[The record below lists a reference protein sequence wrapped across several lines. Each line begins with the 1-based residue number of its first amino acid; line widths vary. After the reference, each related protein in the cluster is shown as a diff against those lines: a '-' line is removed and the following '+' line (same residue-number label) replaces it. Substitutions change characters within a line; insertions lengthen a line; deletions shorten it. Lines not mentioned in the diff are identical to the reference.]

1 MELNHRRVRLQRSAL
16 PLSYLGICWS
26 GQPVTIR
33 RLRVGDALLYRLSYS
48 RMVGS
53 GGN

>member
-1 MELNHRRVRLQRSAL
+1 MAPIPVIE
-16 PLSYLGICWS
+16 PGDLGICWS

-33 RLRVGDALLYRLSYS
+33 RLRGGDALLCRLSYS